1 MNTTF
6 IPSPESIAFRN
17 ALEQRRNIFLTG
29 PGGTGKSYLLEKA
42 VREWLSNPSITA
54 STGVAALRVGGS
66 TVHRWSGMM
75 LGPKPG
81 QSNVEC
87 FNELLLDKHRSV
99 RAGFNRIRQCSVLI
113 IDEIS
118 MLSGRAFGFLDFLCR
133 QLRKTDEPF
142 GGIQIIVSGDFLQ
155 LPPVC
160 KNRNQPYDW
169 AFLTPSWSEAQF
181 VPIYLQKIHRQQ
193 NHQFVEALAAFRLGE
208 VKGSHAALL
217 HSRVCNFPDG
227 NITRLLTHNSQVDR
241 WNDYR
246 LGELPGEPQEF
257 LAALEG
263 PESQQKSLIDNLLTP
278 QVLRLKVGARV
289 MFTVNRTDDGF
300 VNGQTGVVHNLW
312 DDEIIVESQGAF
324 IRVEPFCWRFDPKD
338 PGSATFT
345 QFPLRL
351 SYAMTIH
358 KSQGLTLDSA
368 YVDVRAAREP
378 GQAYVALSRLRSIE
392 GLHLKDWFSGVF
404 VSKAAKQ
411 FYDSLNNQEV
421 AA

>member
-1 MNTTF
+1 
-6 IPSPESIAFRN
+6 
-17 ALEQRRNIFLTG
+17 
-29 PGGTGKSYLLEKA
+29 
-42 VREWLSNPSITA
+42 
-54 STGVAALRVGGS
+54 
-66 TVHRWSGMM
+66 
-75 LGPKPG
+75 
-81 QSNVEC
+81 
-87 FNELLLDKHRSV
+87 
-99 RAGFNRIRQCSVLI
+99 
-113 IDEIS
+113 
-118 MLSGRAFGFLDFLCR
+118 
-133 QLRKTDEPF
+133 
-142 GGIQIIVSGDFLQ
+142 
-155 LPPVC
+155 
-160 KNRNQPYDW
+160 
-169 AFLTPSWSEAQF
+169 
-181 VPIYLQKIHRQQ
+181 
-193 NHQFVEALAAFRLGE
+193 
-208 VKGSHAALL
+208 
-217 HSRVCNFPDG
+217 
-227 NITRLLTHNSQVDR
+227 VDR

-300 VNGQTGVVHNLW
+300 VNGQTGIVHNLW

-411 FYDSLNNQEV
+411 FYDSLNKQEV